1 MYGHD
6 AARHCDTAR
15 CGHDF
20 ACRHSRCVAPS
31 LLARRRRWPAI
42 AVARPRLVLLLWLLT
57 FVAAAGEP
65 PKQSLRLNQSVAP
78 GMLQAAVPQATLRF
92 YSRGD
97 IPNKSDRKYL
107 PPGKVTEVE
116 LKTNLGREPHI
127 RHLLWQVSRA
137 PFYGPLDKPV
147 GLVASGHTDDRVFT
161 LKVDTFY
168 QRPALQGTG
177 VRNAPQKQL
186 REQPENGDKPTL
198 HRLQTAPSMQRTE
211 PARPVQLHAGVRQ
224 SIELATPLPPAS
236 FYVRVIPYDT
246 QRKAIV
252 GKPSLPLQL
261 IMAEEPDPD
270 TDMSTF
276 NTVSSQRFDIRLVE
290 FRYVPTVRIEQ
301 WPRGC
306 TPIPRDEGKDALDVI
321 SEAPGA
327 VVDLVNWASDAYRDI
342 KEIAVS
348 VVAALLPFVPESVIS
363 IALDAAM
370 AAAGVPPSIP
380 NVDQLMSGGADY
392 LATQMAEQIP
402 IPASGALAEMA
413 VGEARE
419 EIRQRTR
426 QALLETADKLA
437 EQQRRESKWCRSYTS
452 EPYFEITIRNAGPNA
467 ADDFTLSVSNSGDLL
482 ETTHVH
488 IEHMDAGQRFT
499 IPIAYRQNQNI
510 SYRWL
515 SQIPSKDREKA
526 ELEWWMSY
534 QTTPISFGVNVTEKR
549 DCRGD
554 GSCDETRRTL
564 LNTPTRLWD
573 NDPAYR
579 RSGN

>member
-6 AARHCDTAR
+6 AARRCHTAR
-15 CGHDF
+15 CDDDVVCG
-20 ACRHSRCVAPS
+20 RSRRVSSA
-31 LLARRRRWPAI
+31 LLVRRRRWPKI

-65 PKQSLRLNQSVAP
+65 PRQSLRVNQSVSP
-78 GMLQAAVPQATLRF
+78 GILQAAVPQATLRF

-97 IPNKSDRKYL
+97 IPDKSDRKYL
-107 PPGKVTEVE
+107 PPGKVAVVE
-116 LKTNLGREPHI
+116 LKSNLGREPHI

-137 PFYGPLDKPV
+137 PFYGPLDKPL

-161 LKVDTFY
+161 LKVDSFY
-168 QRPALQGTG
+168 QRPTLQSAG
-177 VRNAPQKQL
+177 VRNAPQQL
-186 REQPENGDKPTL
+186 REQGENGDKPTL
-198 HRLQTAPSMQRTE
+198 RRLQTAPSMQRTE
-211 PARPVQLHAGVRQ
+211 PARPVQLPAGVRQ
-224 SIELATPLPPAS
+224 SIKLATQPPAS
-236 FYVRVIPYDT
+236 FYVRVIPYDV

-261 IMAEEPDPD
+261 IMAEPPDPD

-290 FRYVPTVRIEQ
+290 FRYVPTVRIEL

-327 VVDLVNWASDAYRDI
+327 LVDLVNWASEAYSDI
-342 KEIAVS
+342 KKIAVS
-348 VVAALLPFVPESVIS
+348 VVSALLPFVPESVIS

-437 EQQRRESKWCRSYTS
+437 EQQRGESKWCRSYVS
-452 EPYFEITIRNAGPNA
+452 EPYFEITLRNAGRNA

-482 ETTHVH
+482 ESTHVH
-488 IEHMDAGQRFT
+488 IAHMDAGQRFT
-499 IPIAYRQNQNI
+499 IPVAYRQNQNI

-534 QTTPISFGVNVTEKR
+534 QTTPISFGVNVTERR

-564 LNTPTRLWD
+564 LKTPTRLWD

-579 RSGN
+579 KSGS

>member
-1 MYGHD
+1 MYEHD
-6 AARHCDTAR
+6 AARHCDTVQ
-15 CGHDF
+15 CGNNGV
-20 ACRHSRCVAPS
+20 RGHSHRVTSA
-31 LLARRRRWPAI
+31 LLTSRRRWPAI
-42 AVARPRLVLLLWLLT
+42 AVDRSRLVLLLWSLT

-65 PKQSLRLNQSVAP
+65 PRQSLHLNQSVAP

-97 IPNKSDRKYL
+97 IPDTSDRKYL
-107 PPGKVTEVE
+107 PAGKVTEVE
-116 LKTNLGREPHI
+116 FKTNLGREPRI
-127 RHLLWQVSRA
+127 RHLLWQVSRT

-168 QRPALQGTG
+168 QRPALQSAG
-177 VRNAPQKQL
+177 VRNAPQQL
-186 REQPENGDKPTL
+186 REQRANGDKPTL
-198 HRLQTAPSMQRTE
+198 RRLQTAPSMQRTE
-211 PARPVQLHAGVRQ
+211 PARPVQLPAGVSQ
-224 SIELATPLPPAS
+224 SIELTTQGPPAS
-236 FYVRVIPYDT
+236 FYVRVIPYDM
-246 QRKAIV
+246 QRKAVV
-252 GKPSLPLQL
+252 GKPSPPLQL
-261 IMAEEPDPD
+261 IMAEQPHSD

-321 SEAPGA
+321 GEAPGA
-327 VVDLVNWASDAYRDI
+327 VAELVNWASDAYSDI
-342 KEIAVS
+342 KGIAVS

-363 IALDAAM
+363 IALDTAM

-402 IPASGALAEMA
+402 IPASGALADMA

-437 EQQRRESKWCRSYTS
+437 EQQRRESKWCRSYVS
-452 EPYFEITIRNAGPNA
+452 EPYFEITIRNAGRNA

-482 ETTHVH
+482 ESTHVH
-488 IEHMDAGQRFT
+488 IAHMDAGQRFT

-510 SYRWL
+510 SYRWQ
-515 SQIPSKDREKA
+515 SQMPGKDREKA
-526 ELEWWMSY
+526 ELEWWLRY
-534 QTTPISFGVNVTEKR
+534 QSTPISFGVNVTERR

-564 LNTPTRLWD
+564 LNTPARLWD

-579 RSGN
+579 TSGN